1 MLAQIAYSAAFGGS
15 KSEDKVQKLSENQ
28 PGGHKVYDGID
39 NSDLSSPSIN
49 VQSLTPDEGI
59 NQLEGVERFQDTSA
73 AFQQQFPDGSQINV
87 DSKNIIRMHTVYCSG
102 WSYRGS
108 LMQM

>member
-15 KSEDKVQKLSENQ
+15 QKPEDKVQKVSENQ

-39 NSDLSSPSIN
+39 NSDISPPSLN

-73 AFQQQFPDGSQINV
+73 AFQQ
-87 DSKNIIRMHTVYCSG
+87 
-102 WSYRGS
+102 
-108 LMQM
+108 